1 MKLLQRQ
8 QQRDSTASSQT
19 ASTVMTYDTLD
30 DASLA
35 SSSLHGIDH
44 DEDLNEGESS
54 SSVVDSKRNQFS
66 NRAQKDISMDLN
78 DLLQEMEEEREESH
92 GSADPNDDSSVSSK
106 SMNLNLFLNDGIED
120 SPKIGSRLQLD
131 ELPSSR
137 GSLNWG
143 SFMGSFSRKM
153 KGSSRRLL
161 SRNESVKNKKQKS
174 DETEKEQQPEP
185 RRKKV
190 VRFKKFETVFS
201 NSSSFSYLHRRE
213 TPRRGTL

>member
-19 ASTVMTYDTLD
+19 ASTVMTYNTLD

-35 SSSLHGIDH
+35 SSSFHGIDH

-106 SMNLNLFLNDGIED
+106 SMHLNLFLNDGIED

-161 SRNESVKNKKQKS
+161 SSVKNKKQKS